1 VDHDLGDIQKGCRN
15 LANGLYIHSGVIRTE
30 SGQFMSV
37 KRNPAVFIFLL
48 MASLALLAGCSDDQ
62 MDFSNQTDTPNTPQG
77 TNAPVS
83 LSMRSYSFTVT
94 ANQGFAQ
101 DFNSG
106 YVVDFETPTTYTLHP
121 AAQNG
126 TQPPDQQGNYS
137 YERRVGVIH
146 LISSTPISGRVVDM
160 AVAFTTPT
168 TGSAHLTGALGE
180 TQDAIFMQVS
190 P

>member
-1 VDHDLGDIQKGCRN
+1 
-15 LANGLYIHSGVIRTE
+15 
-30 SGQFMSV
+30 MSA
-37 KRNPAVFIFLL
+37 KQNPAGLAFVFFTAILL
-48 MASLALLAGCSDDQ
+48 IAGCSDDNQ
-62 MDFSNQTDTPNTPQG
+62 TDSNNQTDTPNTPQG

-83 LSMRSYSFTVT
+83 LSTRSYSFTVT

-101 DFNSG
+101 EFNSG

-121 AAQNG
+121 APQNG
-126 TQPPDQQGNYS
+126 VQPPDEQGNYS

-146 LISSTPISGRVVDM
+146 LISSTPTNGRVVDM
-160 AVAFTTPT
+160 AVVFTTPT
-168 TGSAHLTGALGE
+168 TGSAHLTGPHSE